1 MRLIL
6 GTVVA
11 LVYSVDRAF
20 LDGQPARLS
29 LPTHAP
35 WHNVP
40 WGLFLP
46 LVFVCNVVVAALAW
60 IIVWLVMR

>member
-40 WGLFLP
+40 W
-46 LVFVCNVVVAALAW
+46 VFSCRSCLCATSSW
-60 IIVWLVMR
+60 RRWPGSSFGWS